1 MPNEFNI
8 INIPNVGGYKIALD
22 KESNSLYAAQIT
34 SSNYLSGITS
44 SDFFRIS
51 QQIFSVPSFD
61 SVQPSGTGIYID
73 DNGQSKFYDGTDFVD
88 ISYEIVSQISVDTI
102 KK

>member
-51 QQIFSVPSFD
+51 Q
-61 SVQPSGTGIYID
+61 
-73 DNGQSKFYDGTDFVD
+73 
-88 ISYEIVSQISVDTI
+88 
-102 KK
+102 